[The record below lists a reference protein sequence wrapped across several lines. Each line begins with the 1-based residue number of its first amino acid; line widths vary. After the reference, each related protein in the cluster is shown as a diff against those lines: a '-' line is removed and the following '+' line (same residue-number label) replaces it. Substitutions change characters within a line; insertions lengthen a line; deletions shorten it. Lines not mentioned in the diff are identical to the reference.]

1 MANTPQKSD
10 VLTSIQ
16 VGYDQIESLVASLT
30 EAQLTTPPTGGWSIK
45 DHLVHLTA
53 WERLLLHRIHGHP
66 EREHE
71 VLGLDP
77 AAYAA
82 LSDWDSINS
91 IIYQRGRDRP
101 LPDALAEFRDVYREV
116 VAAVERATDE
126 ELARPWPPNEP
137 GAPPLIANVA
147 GNTYEHFAEHLD
159 DIHAI
164 LDT

>member
-10 VLTSIQ
+10 VLNCISA
-16 VGYDQIESLVASLT
+16 GYDQIETLVASLT
-30 EAQLTTPPTGGWSIK
+30 EAQLTESPAGGWSIK

-53 WERLLLHRIHGHP
+53 WERLLLHRVQGHA

-71 VLGLDP
+71 VLRLDP

-82 LSDWDSINS
+82 LSDWDSINA

-101 LPDALAEFRDVYREV
+101 LTDVLAEFRDVSREV
-116 VAAVERATDE
+116 VTAVEHATDD
-126 ELARPWPPNEP
+126 ELARPWPPDEP